1 MEIKQVDITKLVPY
15 SKNAK
20 KHDDVQISNVAE
32 SIRQFGMVQ
41 PIVIDKDNVVV
52 IGHCRLEACKKLGYK
67 EVPCVIVDTLT
78 EEQVAKL
85 RLLDNK
91 LNESD
96 WDYDLLSQE
105 LENLDLVDFTLDW
118 VKEEIEKEQM
128 IEEKPDCQ
136 FTEIMNEESNYL
148 FIQFKT
154 DIDWLQAQ
162 SLFNIE
168 EKKAYSTRK
177 DGKIG
182 KNMVRKGTG
191 RVLDGA
197 EFINKIMEMLK

>member
-32 SIRQFGMVQ
+32 SIKQFGMVQ

-67 EVPCVIVDTLT
+67 EVPCVIVDDLT

-105 LENLDLVDFTLDW
+105 LEDLDLFDFTLDW
-118 VKEEIEKEQM
+118 GIISPDNFGEDFELPDGEKSEIEQMTFTLHREQAEL
-128 IEEKPDCQ
+128 IRYAISIVEECVEN
-136 FTEIMNEESNYL
+136 FGNSNKNGNALYEVVR
-148 FIQFKT
+148 Q
-154 DIDWLQAQ
+154 WAEQ
-162 SLFNIE
+162 
-168 EKKAYSTRK
+168 KK
-177 DGKIG
+177 
-182 KNMVRKGTG
+182 
-191 RVLDGA
+191 
-197 EFINKIMEMLK
+197 